1 MTSVEEGQ
9 VRSRFLWFDQ
19 KKKVRR
25 IELKNALIHLDRG
38 HSYSQFYS
46 ATQKLLYLK
55 LQLENKIL
63 ETK

>member
-1 MTSVEEGQ
+1 MLKKGRLEVGSCDLT
-9 VRSRFLWFDQ
+9 

-25 IELKNALIHLDRG
+25 IELKNALIHLDGG